1 MNIFTSKE
9 RLITRLKY
17 PIAVLSFYLIIVH
30 ILSLAFPKLN
40 INIEVFSSL
49 LWSAACGAFVAFC
62 EYKESAKSFAVSFSV
77 LGANAIFLFITNRP
91 FGLLISVLLTLMI
104 VMLGKNLDFEYLI
117 ITSSLLGVF
126 IGLIFG
132 LLDDVLQMYVKDFA
146 YLIKGRAVL
155 FGILNEVYVPFF
167 GNFFTNLVYNSDCS
181 VATVVDG
188 EIVSGVQKIFL
199 AGSKIPRAS
208 VADYLTGKYFVNIFL
223 ALGTAFALVK
233 KTYRRYFFSFSIP
246 CVLSMIFGDNKLLL
260 LFLLFYNPLIFV
272 SFVLVGGIGYFVA
285 SLIDIRIG
293 FDEFASVFNLVRY
306 GKNMG
311 YFLLVGF
318 VLAVLIYFVVQIV
331 VAKFD
336 MDNQKYYPKDVRRL
350 VKSLGGEQN
359 IENLENGVLTVCN
372 PNLINILNVD
382 CEIRQNTVI
391 LIDNDYN
398 LLKEYF

>member
-1 MNIFTSKE
+1 MNIFTSKD

-17 PIAVLSFYLIIVH
+17 PIAVLSFYLTVVH
-30 ILSLAFPKLN
+30 ILSFAFPKLN

-49 LWSAACGAFVAFC
+49 LWSAACGAFVAFY
-62 EYKESAKSFAVSFSV
+62 EYKESAKSFAVSLSV

-91 FGLLISVLLTLMI
+91 FGLLISVLLILVI
-104 VMLGKNLDFEYLI
+104 VILGKNLDFEYLI
-117 ITSSLLGVF
+117 ITSSLLGIFV
-126 IGLIFG
+126 GLIFG

-155 FGILNEVYVPFF
+155 FGILNEIYAPFF
-167 GNFFTNLVYNSDCS
+167 GNFFSNLIYNSDCS

-188 EIVSGVQKIFL
+188 EIVAGVQKIFL
-199 AGSKIPRAS
+199 VSPKTPRAS
-208 VADYLTGKYFVNIFL
+208 VADYLTGKYFANIFL

-233 KTYRRYFFSFSIP
+233 KTYRRYFFSFLLP
-246 CVLSMIFGDNKLLL
+246 CVLSMVFGDNKLFL
-260 LFLLFYNPLIFV
+260 LFLFFYNPLIFV
-272 SFVLVGGIGYFVA
+272 SFVLVGGVGYFVA
-285 SLIDIRIG
+285 SLVNIRIG
-293 FDEFASVFNLVRY
+293 FDEFASALNLVRY

-318 VLAVLIYFVVQIV
+318 VLAVLMYFVVQIV

-359 IENLENGVLTVCN
+359 IENLENGVLTVYN

-391 LIDNDYN
+391 LIDDDYN
-398 LLKEYF
+398 LLKDYF

>member
-77 LGANAIFLFITNRP
+77 LGANAIFLFSTNRP
-91 FGLLISVLLTLMI
+91 FGLLISVLLTLVI

-199 AGSKIPRAS
+199 ASSKIPRAS

-223 ALGTAFALVK
+223 ALGTVLALIK